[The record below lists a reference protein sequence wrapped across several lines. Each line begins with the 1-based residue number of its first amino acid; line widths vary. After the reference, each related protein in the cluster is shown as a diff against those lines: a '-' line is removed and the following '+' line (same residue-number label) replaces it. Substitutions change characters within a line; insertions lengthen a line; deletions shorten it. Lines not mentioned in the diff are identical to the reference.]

1 MLIAVVT
8 VLLFGVPLAFGLTQ
22 YLIVEQRRSLE
33 DFASHVAIAVS
44 GDAGLR
50 QLPATANA
58 DRNLRSAVYDVRG
71 AYVTGA
77 RFPGDVGAL
86 VAGAA
91 SGGTNTGQ
99 LDGQDAIAVPVADG
113 DTVIGVVVAAATN
126 GPLDGRVAIVW
137 GGMLGLAAVSLMGTW
152 LVTRRQAKSLAAPL
166 GVLAVAAERLGDGD
180 FSVFTT
186 PVGIAEIDSVNESV
200 NRTARRLGNMLER
213 ERAYAADASHQLR
226 TPLTGLRLQLE
237 AALEDD
243 TADPRAAITDALN
256 SADRLEQTIT
266 DLLALARDAPRSHE
280 PLDIAAL
287 IAEIQNRW
295 EGPLRAQRRP
305 FLVEVPDI
313 NANVSGS
320 SAACTQIVDV
330 LIDNAARHGHGPVSL
345 TVRSWSDAVAI
356 DVSNDG
362 PPIGADRRSQL
373 FQRRSM
379 DATGHGIGLAMG
391 RRLAEA
397 EGGRLRLTADTPT
410 FTLIL
415 PAFPVAS
422 ETEPGE
428 RPTMKLAGG
437 SEQR

>member
-8 VLLFGVPLAFGLTQ
+8 VVLFGVPLAFGLTQ
-22 YLIVEQRRSLE
+22 YLIVDQRRSLE
-33 DFASHVAIAVS
+33 DFAANVAIAVS

-50 QLPATANA
+50 QLPASANA
-58 DRNLRSAVYDVRG
+58 DQNIRAAVYDVRG
-71 AYVTGA
+71 VYAAGT
-77 RFPGDVGAL
+77 RFSGDVGTL

-91 SGGTNTGQ
+91 RGGTSTGR
-99 LDGQDAIAVPVADG
+99 LDGQDAIAVPISDG
-113 DTVIGVVVAAATN
+113 DTVIGVAVAAVAS
-126 GPLDGRVAIVW
+126 GPLNGRVALVW
-137 GGMLGLAAVSLMGTW
+137 GGMLGLAAVSLTGTW
-152 LVTRRQAKSLAAPL
+152 LIARQQARSLAAPL
-166 GVLAVAAERLGDGD
+166 GALAVAAERSGDGD
-180 FSVFTT
+180 FTVFTT
-186 PVGIAEIDSVNESV
+186 PAGIAEIDSVNESV
-200 NRTARRLGNMLER
+200 NRTARRLGNMHER

-243 TADPRAAITDALN
+243 SADPRLAITDAL
-256 SADRLEQTIT
+256 STADRLEQTIT

-280 PLDIAAL
+280 PLDIDAL
-287 IAEIQNRW
+287 ITEIQARW
-295 EGPLRAQRRP
+295 AGPLRSQQRLLRI
-305 FLVEVPDI
+305 EVPDSVP
-313 NANVSGS
+313 NVFGS
-320 SAACTQIVDV
+320 LAACTQIVDV
-330 LIDNAARHGHGPVSL
+330 LVDNASRHGHGPVLL

-379 DATGHGIGLAMG
+379 DATGHGIGLAME

-415 PAFPVAS
+415 PAFSVAS

-428 RPTMKLAGG
+428 RTTMKLAGG
-437 SEQR
+437 SEKR